1 MKIRSYVSP
10 TAILFSST
18 LCITLFT
25 SRPAKADHERISIDA
40 DAVWRTDSHDDTGWG
55 GGLRLGHSWEIL
67 FLSLTPE
74 LGLSYHDFGTGGPT
88 DFRGFAGGRVGIDFI
103 LQPSVFAHAGLG
115 HAGRT
120 ESQTSL
126 AYDFGGAL
134 DLTVLPVDIGIHALF
149 SGIAGDNSSS
159 ALTWFGAGAHLT
171 FKWKS

>member
-1 MKIRSYVSP
+1 MNLRFFGPRV
-10 TAILFSST
+10 AALFPALSMV
-18 LCITLFT
+18 LLT
-25 SRPAKADHERISIDA
+25 SHPARADHTRLSVDA
-40 DAVWRTDSHDDTGWG
+40 DAAWRTGSHDDTGWG
-55 GGLRLGHSWEIL
+55 AGLRLGHSYEIL

-103 LQPSVFAHAGLG
+103 LEPSVFVHAGLG

-134 DLTVLPVDIGIHALF
+134 DLTVLPVDVGIHALY
-149 SGIAGDNSSS
+149 SGIAGDNTSP
-159 ALTWFGAGAHLT
+159 AFTWFGLGAHVT